1 MAVDLVAD
9 NDGAATYRR
18 AEGRRETRQ
27 REGSWEA
34 LALWERGQV
43 LGQEGWSH
51 RLPNDDIGL
60 GPCARVQCRVVLI
73 SLQCQQ
79 LNRYS
84 NFRVMKMQC
93 NALIVV
99 QRAAQLSQTIDTK
112 KGLNKTSAIFCK
124 A

>member
-18 AEGRRETRQ
+18 ADAGEGRRETRQ

-34 LALWERGQV
+34 SALWERGQV
-43 LGQEGWSH
+43 LGHQGWPH

-60 GPCARVQCRVVLI
+60 GPCARVQCRVVLV

-79 LNRYS
+79 LNS
-84 NFRVMKMQC
+84 
-93 NALIVV
+93 
-99 QRAAQLSQTIDTK
+99 
-112 KGLNKTSAIFCK
+112 
-124 A
+124 

>member
-1 MAVDLVAD
+1 VERVA
-9 NDGAATYRR
+9 
-18 AEGRRETRQ
+18 GRRD
-27 REGSWEA
+27 S
-34 LALWERGQV
+34 ERGAGRRRPCGRGARFY
-43 LGQEGWSH
+43 LGHQGWPH

-73 SLQCQQ
+73 SLQCRQ